1 MYTEVIDEYPNEF
14 YIFERH
20 GNKLKPIYLIKFDNV
35 INYNCFNVYEINGWF
50 DDTNEILLE
59 NLDIVCKSHFKAID
73 DRLFMDFEE
82 GGPLYLY
89 VKNGVNNF
97 KLLLDYLYLIGH
109 QNRNEHV
116 KKLIDEQNINDTFF
130 EYKNAIN

>member
-1 MYTEVIDEYPNEF
+1 
-14 YIFERH
+14 
-20 GNKLKPIYLIKFDNV
+20 
-35 INYNCFNVYEINGWF
+35 
-50 DDTNEILLE
+50 
-59 NLDIVCKSHFKAID
+59 
-73 DRLFMDFEE
+73 MDFEE